1 MTYEEFIEM
10 LRVQGKPG
18 TIKES
23 DLADGAITAKKIKV
37 GALTAET
44 IAAGTITADK
54 LSFNPYIIGT
64 NDLDDVVDGTSYAKI
79 LSSAAQGGLVLLSQA
94 VGNIDN
100 IGDGTTYKK
109 VLATDISAGHILLSS
124 VIGTLDNV
132 ADGTSYGKVAI
143 TDIQAGHI
151 LLATAVGSLDNIADG
166 SNYGKVALTS
176 ISAGKIIVAGLDS
189 GVTARMFLD
198 GTTKTNIEAWRHA
211 SDVTLIDGGDIYT
224 KSITAVKLDI
234 ATITDNLILNP
245 SFEQAGGWA
254 VVEENGTATYSTADK
269 TEGTYSLL
277 LSAPAVGYGCRAIPL
292 VPGDKY
298 TVRVKLKGATAT
310 TIGLYIRMNEKTTYP
325 AGDYVTADLRDSRT
339 DFVTDGAAPSTWT
352 TYEYTYTVPAN
363 IYWGS
368 FSIYNWTGGPAG
380 GIYIDEAEAR
390 KQLGAVHIEDGVISL
405 TKLTFTPFVIGT
417 DDLDDIA
424 EGTNYGKVLKADI
437 SAGHI
442 LLSACSGNLDNI
454 ADGSNY
460 GKVALTSISAGKI
473 IVAGLDNDVTARM
486 FADATTKT
494 NIEAWR
500 HASDV
505 TLIDGGHIYTGT
517 VVVGALGSDVIARVF
532 SDGTTKTNIEAWRH
546 ASDVTLIDG
555 GDIYTGTVTANKISV
570 TSLSSI
576 HANMGTITAGKIDV
590 GNIEINADT
599 ERILMGAATAPKT
612 GIGVFIGKDVADY
625 EFRCGNPAGHMM
637 HWDGATLCLYKDGT
651 YFVNA
656 QELEE
661 GAARARMYIQGSPYA
676 GGFQGKLMNDE
687 TGYYWAGTTY
697 KISLTF
703 LSGTKYMLT
712 IDTAVP
718 GGGAGSGDSCFIA
731 KTRILMADGNTKKIA
746 DIQVGDYVLTRKS
759 ETSPKLVRARVL
771 KFYEHPET
779 DIFTVINDVL
789 VVTPNHRMFINGKW
803 QRVETLKLGDTLLDD
818 KNRKIAV
825 KSIKERREK
834 AEKVYNL
841 EIEKYR
847 TYFANGFYAHNA
859 KDPG

>member
-1 MTYEEFIEM
+1 MTYEEFLEM

-23 DLADGAITAKKIKV
+23 DLADGAITAEKIKV
-37 GALTAET
+37 GALTAEM
-44 IAAGTITADK
+44 IEAGTITADK

-64 NDLDDVVDGTSYAKI
+64 NDLDDIVDGTSYAKI

-100 IGDGTTYKK
+100 IGDGTTYKR

-132 ADGTSYGKVAI
+132 ANGTSYGKVAI

-151 LLATAVGSLDNIADG
+151 LLATAVGNLDNIADG

-224 KSITAVKLDI
+224 GTVTTGKLSVVP
-234 ATITDNLILNP
+234 ADNLLPDGN
-245 SFEQAGGWA
+245 FEAGDVNKEWGSY
-254 VVEENGTATYSTADK
+254 VVLESSVVRSGVYSGRIDANGGIKDCYANTY
-269 TEGTYSLL
+269 
-277 LSAPAVGYGCRAIPL
+277 IPV

-298 TVRVKLKGATAT
+298 YFEGWHKHS
-310 TIGLYIRMNEKTTYP
+310 
-325 AGDYVTADLRDSRT
+325 AGTSGTSGFYVTWWNAAKTDYEASSFLADPGT
-339 DFVTDGAAPSTWT
+339 TWT
-352 TYEYTYTVPAN
+352 KQSGAVTVPAGRYFAR
-363 IYWGS
+363 IIMSVRPDMASGS
-368 FSIYNWTGGPAG
+368 AYFDDI
-380 GIYIDEAEAR
+380 II
-390 KQLGAVHIEDGVISL
+390 KHQVGAVIIEDGVITT
-405 TKLTFTPFVIGT
+405 TKLNFTPYVIGT

-473 IVAGLDNDVTARM
+473 IVAGLDSGVTARM
-486 FADATTKT
+486 FVDA
-494 NIEAWR
+494 
-500 HASDV
+500 
-505 TLIDGGHIYTGT
+505 
-517 VVVGALGSDVIARVF
+517 
-532 SDGTTKTNIEAWRH
+532 TTKTNIEAWRH

-612 GIGVFIGKDVADY
+612 GIGVFIGKDAADY
-625 EFRCGNPAGHMM
+625 EFRCGNPAGHML
-637 HWDGATLCLYKDGT
+637 HWDGGTLTLYKDGT
-651 YFVNA
+651 NFVNA
-656 QELEE
+656 QQLEE
-661 GAARARMYIQGSPYA
+661 GAARARMYIGNLGHYA
-676 GGFQGKLMNDE
+676 GHLNFDY
-687 TGYYWAGTTY
+687 TGVN
-697 KISLTF
+697 KD
-703 LSGTKYMLT
+703 GTKYKLAYWSAGGT
-712 IDTAVP
+712 KYYLGFDTAVP
-718 GGGAGSGDSCFIA
+718 GGGEGSGDSCFIA
-731 KTRILMADGNTKKIA
+731 KTRILMASGNTKKIA
-746 DIQVGDYVLTRKS
+746 DVQLGDYVLTRKS
-759 ETSPKLVRARVL
+759 EISSKLVKARVL